1 MVGGEKRYLR
11 NRYAIS
17 VYTYL
22 DCVVCNKR
30 VRYLYAKIFYYVKIN
45 VKILQKYI
53 PKDSTMG
60 TMVYHLV
67 LIAVRGGIEP
77 PRGI

>member
-1 MVGGEKRYLR
+1 MVGREKRYLR

-22 DCVVCNKR
+22 DFVVCNKR
-30 VRYLYAKIFYYVKIN
+30 VRYLYVKILYYVKIN
-45 VKILQKYI
+45 NKILQKYI

-67 LIAVRGGIEP
+67 LIAVRGGFEP
-77 PRGI
+77 PRGT